1 MNCEKNGK
9 YKLNRILGIDYG
21 EVRVGISLSD
31 LTHTIAKPFRTLKY
45 KNLDDLLVQLKDI
58 IIENEVNKLVVGV
71 PYNMKGENTKQTLKV
86 KEFISFLES
95 NLSYDIALIDERLSS
110 VEAEKTMHKMNI
122 KTGHNKSDIDKI
134 AASVILQEYLD
145 SNND

>member
-1 MNCEKNGK
+1 LK
-9 YKLNRILGIDYG
+9 RILGIDYG

-31 LTHTIAKPFRTLKY
+31 LTQTIAKPFTTINY
-45 KNLDDLLVQLKDI
+45 KNINDLLNQLKKI
-58 IIENEVNKLVVGV
+58 IFENKVDKLVVGV
-71 PYNMKGENTKQTLKV
+71 PYNMKGEDTKQTVKV

-110 VEAEKTMHKMNI
+110 IEAEKTMHKMNI
-122 KTGHNKSDIDKI
+122 KTGHNKGKIDKI

-145 SNND
+145 SQHA

>member
-1 MNCEKNGK
+1 MK
-9 YKLNRILGIDYG
+9 RIIGIDYG

-31 LTHTIAKPFRTLKY
+31 LTQTIAKPFRTISY
-45 KNLDDLLVQLKDI
+45 KNLDDLLTQLKEI
-58 IIENEVNKLVVGV
+58 IIANEVDKLVVGI
-71 PYNMKGENTKQTLKV
+71 PYNMKGEDTKQTLKV

-95 NLSYDIALIDERLSS
+95 HLSYDIALIDERLSS
-110 VEAEKTMHKMNI
+110 IEAEKTMHKMNI

-145 SNND
+145 SCHD

>member
-1 MNCEKNGK
+1 MK
-9 YKLNRILGIDYG
+9 RIIGIDYG

-31 LTHTIAKPFRTLKY
+31 LTQTIAKPFRTISY
-45 KNLDDLLVQLKDI
+45 KNLDDLLTQLKEI
-58 IIENEVNKLVVGV
+58 IIVNEVDKLVVGV
-71 PYNMKGENTKQTLKV
+71 PYNMKGEDTKQTLKV

-95 NLSYDIALIDERLSS
+95 HLSYDIALIDERLSS
-110 VEAEKTMHKMNI
+110 IEAEKTMHKMNI

-145 SNND
+145 SCHD

>member
-1 MNCEKNGK
+1 MK
-9 YKLNRILGIDYG
+9 RIIGIDYG

-31 LTHTIAKPFRTLKY
+31 LTQTIAKPFRTVSY
-45 KNLDDLLVQLKDI
+45 KNLDDLLTQLKEI
-58 IIENEVNKLVVGV
+58 IIENEVDKLVVGI
-71 PYNMKGENTKQTLKV
+71 PYNMKGEDTKQTLKV

-110 VEAEKTMHKMNI
+110 IEAEKTMHKMNI

-145 SNND
+145 SCHD

>member
-1 MNCEKNGK
+1 LK
-9 YKLNRILGIDYG
+9 RIIGIDYG

-31 LTHTIAKPFRTLKY
+31 LTQTIAKPFRTISY
-45 KNLDDLLVQLKDI
+45 KNLDDLLTQLKEI
-58 IIENEVNKLVVGV
+58 IIANEVDKLVVGI
-71 PYNMKGENTKQTLKV
+71 PYNMKGEDTKQTLKV

-95 NLSYDIALIDERLSS
+95 HLSYDIALIDERLSS
-110 VEAEKTMHKMNI
+110 IEAEKTMHKMNI

-145 SNND
+145 SCHD

>member
-1 MNCEKNGK
+1 MK
-9 YKLNRILGIDYG
+9 RILGIDYG

-31 LTHTIAKPFRTLKY
+31 LTQTIAKPFTTINY
-45 KNLDDLLVQLKDI
+45 KNINDLLNQLKKI
-58 IIENEVNKLVVGV
+58 IFENKVDKLVVGV
-71 PYNMKGENTKQTLKV
+71 PYNMKGEDTKQTVKV

-110 VEAEKTMHKMNI
+110 IEAEKTMHKMNI
-122 KTGHNKSDIDKI
+122 KTGHNKGKIDKI

-145 SNND
+145 SQHA

>member
-1 MNCEKNGK
+1 MK
-9 YKLNRILGIDYG
+9 RIIGIDYG

-31 LTHTIAKPFRTLKY
+31 LTQTIAKQFRTISY
-45 KNLDDLLVQLKDI
+45 KNLDDLLTQLKEI
-58 IIENEVNKLVVGV
+58 IIENEVDKLVVGV
-71 PYNMKGENTKQTLKV
+71 PYNMKGEDTKQTLKV

-95 NLSYDIALIDERLSS
+95 HLSYDIALIDERLSS
-110 VEAEKTMHKMNI
+110 IEAEKTMHKMNI

-145 SNND
+145 SCHD

>member
-1 MNCEKNGK
+1 MK
-9 YKLNRILGIDYG
+9 RIIGIDYG

-31 LTHTIAKPFRTLKY
+31 LTQTIAKPFRTISY
-45 KNLDDLLVQLKDI
+45 KNLDDLLTQLKEI
-58 IIENEVNKLVVGV
+58 IIENEVDKLVVGI
-71 PYNMKGENTKQTLKV
+71 PYNMKGEDTKQTLKV

-95 NLSYDIALIDERLSS
+95 HLSYDIALIDERLSS
-110 VEAEKTMHKMNI
+110 IEAEKTMHKMNI

-145 SNND
+145 SYHD

>member
-1 MNCEKNGK
+1 MK
-9 YKLNRILGIDYG
+9 RIIGIDYG

-31 LTHTIAKPFRTLKY
+31 LTQTIAKPFRTISY
-45 KNLDDLLVQLKDI
+45 KNLDDLLTQLKEI
-58 IIENEVNKLVVGV
+58 IIINEVDKLVVGV
-71 PYNMKGENTKQTLKV
+71 PYNMKGEDTKQTVKV

-110 VEAEKTMHKMNI
+110 IEAEKTMHKMNI
-122 KTGHNKSDIDKI
+122 KTGHNKGKIDKI

-145 SNND
+145 SQHA

>member
-1 MNCEKNGK
+1 MK
-9 YKLNRILGIDYG
+9 RIIGIDYG

-31 LTHTIAKPFRTLKY
+31 LTQTIAKPFRTISY
-45 KNLDDLLVQLKDI
+45 KNFDDLLTQLKEI
-58 IIENEVNKLVVGV
+58 IIANEVDKLVVGI
-71 PYNMKGENTKQTLKV
+71 PYNMKGEDTKQTLKV

-110 VEAEKTMHKMNI
+110 IEAEKTMHKMNI

-145 SNND
+145 SCHD